1 MYYPPSQIQT
11 NLYTGGGE
19 YIIASSG
26 ENYIGNYYSL
36 YNGTFFTGKN
46 PNDKPNRKLIIANN
60 QSTLDKDDP
69 ELGNQGAVSGN
80 TSIYTLPNVYTRK
93 TKLNLGSKPPSAP
106 REIMVTPTKEQY
118 ENGEYQR
125 YFLRKENELKFI
137 EVDQTQ
143 FRQYVEQQPNVNFQL
158 YTPFK
163 LTWVIRGDRSKVF
176 NENKAAVSY
185 LEDRVGI
192 RGFKSYF
199 NKKFDQYFKY
209 TSGEI
214 LNNLETDGT
223 EYKIE
228 KTGKLYK
235 GLYHIHPD
243 KGPMVGAK
251 HISRPHDF
259 LIPIKD
265 NIQIRQA
272 SNTSVRRS
280 YRTSGG
286 Y

>member
-19 YIIASSG
+19 YMIVASG

-36 YNGTFFTGKN
+36 FDGTFYTGKN
-46 PNDKPNRKLIIANN
+46 PNDKPNRKLIRINSE
-60 QSTLDKDDP
+60 STREKDDP
-69 ELGNQGAVSGN
+69 ELGNQGSLSKD
-80 TSIYTLPNVYTRK
+80 TSFYILPNVYTER
-93 TKLNLGSKPPSAP
+93 TKLNLGSKPPSP
-106 REIMVTPTKEQY
+106 PKEIIVTPTKEQY

-125 YFLRKENELKFI
+125 YFLSKTNELKYI
-137 EVDQTQ
+137 EIDQTQ
-143 FRQYVEQQPNVNFQL
+143 FRQYVEKQPNVSFQL
-158 YTPFK
+158 YTPFR

-185 LEDRVGI
+185 LEDNAGI

-228 KTGKLYK
+228 KTGKPYK

-243 KGPMVGAK
+243 KGPMVGAI

-272 SNTSVRRS
+272 SNRSVRRS